1 MKVFIAQVTEIYE
14 PVTAIA
20 ETAQG
25 AARLALAQAA
35 EYLDRRDATD
45 HEGNPWTVQTIIAH
59 FGVNVT
65 EAELGTAWN
74 DCYEGATYNDLT
86 EI

>member
-20 ETAQG
+20 GTAKE
-25 AARLALAQAA
+25 AARLALAKAE
-35 EYLDRRDATD
+35 EYLSLRGANDYD
-45 HEGNPWTVQTIIAH
+45 GNPWTQKSIIEW

-65 EAELGTAWN
+65 EAELGTAWH
-74 DCYEGATYNDLT
+74 DQHGGSTYNDLA